1 MRMKSLFCFSIG
13 LLSVFIAIGHPC
25 TNFKVPNETITRTN
39 FFERYWVD
47 ETLVRPYFTDTIVR
61 PLDVVIHEMMI
72 DPSPMVGLPNFEWI
86 ELKNNANHAINL
98 MGYRLGDGSGQSGP
112 IPNYILLPD
121 GMVILCS
128 SNAANILSLLGPTI
142 SVTSFPS
149 LDNTA
154 GILILKSSTNEIIH
168 SISYSDSWY
177 KNPLKKQGGWTLEMI
192 DSHNP
197 CGGGNNWKSSIDNSG
212 GTPGKKNSVGA
223 ENLDQSKPKLLRA
236 FALDSLRLVLVFDEP
251 MDSLKAALKE
261 NYTIDGGIGIPL
273 FASAL
278 APLFDRIIINLA
290 NPLVRNK
297 IYSLKVS
304 SVADCVGNRIDKSN
318 DTTQVGL
325 SEQALKNDVVIN
337 EILFNPTPSATDY
350 VEIYNRSNKILD
362 LRQLYIAN
370 RNTTGTIGNLVQL
383 SAESNLI
390 FPKEFRVITASVAMV
405 KSNYIVLNKEAFLE
419 IESMPS
425 FNDDRGTV
433 VILNSQGEITD
444 ELTYNEKWHFKLIDN
459 FEGVALERVNYNA
472 LTQSAEN
479 WHSAATATGYGTPT
493 YKNSQYHSNDGLV
506 GEIRLSPE
514 IFSPD
519 NDGQDD
525 FATMGYHFP
534 EPGYIA
540 NITIFNAMGRPI
552 RYLQKNS
559 LCGTTGTFLWDGLGE
574 KNQLLAVGVYIIFTE
589 IFNLKGIKKQFKNEI
604 VLARRNSY

>member
-1 MRMKSLFCFSIG
+1 MRMKSLSCFSIG
-13 LLSVFIAIGHPC
+13 LLSVFIAIGHP
-25 TNFKVPNETITRTN
+25 TKGFVAANETIILTS
-39 FFERYWVD
+39 FFERYPVY
-47 ETLVRPYFTDTIVR
+47 EKLVRPYFTDTIAR
-61 PLDVVIHEMMI
+61 PLDVLINEIMV

-86 ELKNNANHAINL
+86 ELKNTSTHAINL
-98 MGYRLGDGSGQSGP
+98 KGYRLGDGFSQSGP
-112 IPNYILLPD
+112 IPNYILLPE

-128 SNAANILSLLGPTI
+128 SNAATILSTLGPTI

-154 GILILKSSTNEIIH
+154 GILILKTATNEIIH

-177 KNPLKKQGGWTLEMI
+177 QNPLKKQGGWTLEMI

-197 CGGGNNWKSSIDNSG
+197 CGGGNNWKASIDNSG
-212 GTPGKKNSVGA
+212 GTPGKKNSVVA

-236 FALDSLRLVLVFDEP
+236 FALDSLRLIFVFDEP
-251 MDSLKAALKE
+251 MDSLKASLKE
-261 NYTIDGGIGIPL
+261 NYIIDGGIGIPL
-273 FASAL
+273 LASAL
-278 APLFDRIIINLA
+278 APLFDRVIIKLA
-290 NPLVRNK
+290 NPLLRNK
-297 IYSLKVS
+297 VYLIKVA
-304 SVADCVGNRIDKSN
+304 SVEDCVGNRIDIRN

-325 SEQALKNDVVIN
+325 SEKAIKNDVVIN

-383 SAESNLI
+383 SSESNLI
-390 FPKEFRVITASVAMV
+390 FPQEFKVITASAAMV
-405 KSNYIVLNKEAFLE
+405 NSNYIVLNKEAFIE

-433 VILNSQGEITD
+433 VILNAQGEITD

-479 WHSAATATGYGTPT
+479 WHSAATAIGYGTPT
-493 YKNSQYHSNDGLV
+493 YKNSQYHSNEGLV
-506 GEIRLSPE
+506 GEMRLSPE

-525 FATMGYHFP
+525 FATMDYHFP
-534 EPGYIA
+534 EPGYVA

-559 LCGTTGTFLWDGLGE
+559 LCGTTGTFRWDGLGE

-604 VLARRNSY
+604 VLARRN